1 MGQLVQPVAV
11 KVSQRSLS
19 TGDISVVVT
28 EPEVRNTSSDSD
40 LSSQSAT
47 SQLDLNSSESATD
60 SDTGSSS
67 SSISVGYAMANRPQ
81 IKFLSPPI
89 FKGLPDEDALDW
101 LDRYEK
107 TGAIQNC
114 GKTLICTWMWPLRS
128 GFSAR
133 PYQQTGWIFRF
144 AQIQPIPTI
153 ISRLL
158 LVSGLHFCGNFNRPI
173 LECFRKQN

>member
-107 TGAIQNC
+107 TGAYNRW
-114 GKTLICTWMWPLRS
+114 GNPELRENFNMYLD
-128 GFSAR
+128 GAAR
-133 PYQQTGWIFRF
+133 KVFLLDRT
-144 AQIQPIPTI
+144 
-153 ISRLL
+153 SRLGG
-158 LVSGLHFCGNFNRPI
+158 SSDSR
-173 LECFRKQN
+173 RSSRSQQ